1 MFGFLKKAVS
11 GLVDGIKKKVEESG
25 PQDRTENAKE
35 ATTKEED
42 EAAFRDVD
50 DIFAETPTTAGKEV
64 PTEQRV
70 RREKSPFEH
79 EPLPSPAAHPGPGS
93 RIHEKLSDKVK
104 TAVEKTAGRVKGIR
118 ATVAAKERAITEKA
132 TDAVKG
138 VRRIVEEKEI
148 KESEVSELFWNFQLQ
163 LIAANV
169 AQHVA
174 EKICDDVKKSVVG
187 KRVKRSG
194 QGAGRM
200 ALASLKKFLLEIV
213 GQETPDIVQMVKQK
227 KGPFLALFLGFNGSG
242 KTTTLARF
250 GRLLQKNGLRCV
262 FAAGDSFRA
271 AAIEQLEE
279 HGKRLGI
286 NVIKHQYGSDAAA
299 VIFDAMRY
307 AEAHAIDVV
316 LADTAGR
323 QHTNVNLMNELQK
336 ICKVNKPDMKVLV
349 LDALSGSDI
358 CNQSETFDKAVGID
372 ALVITKADVDEKG
385 GAIISAAYAV
395 KKPILFLGLGQG
407 YDDLKRFDAEEYVNG
422 LFST

>member
-11 GLVDGIKKKVEESG
+11 GLVDGIKKKVEEESG
-25 PQDRTENAKE
+25 PQDRTENAGE
-35 ATTKEED
+35 ATTTK
-42 EAAFRDVD
+42 FRDVD
-50 DIFAETPTTAGKEV
+50 DIFATRKKT
-64 PTEQRV
+64 
-70 RREKSPFEH
+70 
-79 EPLPSPAAHPGPGS
+79 L
-93 RIHEKLSDKVK
+93 HEKLSDKVK
-104 TAVEKTAGRVKGIR
+104 NAVEKTAGRVKGVR
-118 ATVAAKERAITEKA
+118 ATVAAKEKAIVEKA
-132 TDAVKG
+132 TGAVKG

-163 LIAANV
+163 LIQANV

-187 KRVKRSG
+187 KRVKRGSG
-194 QGAGRM
+194 QDARCM
-200 ALASLKKFLLEIV
+200 ALASLKKSLLEIV
-213 GQETPDIVQMVKQK
+213 GQETPDIVQMLKQK
-227 KGPFLALFLGFNGSG
+227 KRPFLVLFLGFNGSG

-286 NVIKHQYGSDAAA
+286 NVVKHQYGSDAAA

-307 AEAHAIDVV
+307 AEAHAINAV

-385 GAIISAAYAV
+385 GAIISAAYTV

-422 LFST
+422 LFSD